1 MHGALHALPV
11 QAVAATPDS
20 LAALTG
26 ANILVFDRRTGTLKA
41 ALDARIDARP
51 GAPHGP
57 GAPSAVFPRLCAFS
71 PSGQHLAVASDDK
84 ILRVWHIDA
93 IEYGREVMLQRLA
106 KRAGTLQWVS
116 SADGDEV
123 VVADKFGDVW
133 SFVVGATPTQDV
145 ADAADEAEASLHP
158 RLGHVSMVTCLAF
171 LPSDN
176 ATEPSTIVTCD
187 RDEHIRLSRW
197 GARRAAHV
205 VEQYLLGSRSCVG
218 AVIAL
223 PADRAAHAGLPSS
236 ERPVLISS
244 DGGACLRVWCSTER
258 KYQLRATVHL
268 DAEKLASYMRVDAAT
283 ERRRERAASNLALQG
298 AFDPAA
304 PEPDA
309 KRRKRADDAEDGE
322 AAPPN
327 GLSLVIQHLEL
338 FAADERDW
346 LLVRIEGAEAVF
358 VVPLDALAQNAAN
371 VDMVVCHVGAPVL
384 QTALV
389 CAPGEAPELWTCCD
403 DRPGMGAGP
412 ALRKWVWHDGAF
424 SACTV
429 DAPEPLA
436 ELVRD
441 APVTQEGE
449 VPAPEPGTTLVAVAR
464 TPRALA
470 PLATLSKLCLY
481 SQVMTWPKPPQAN
494 PDGSPFTSL
503 FLHQRTESVA
513 RDMVERFQ
521 SGKRAAGRA
530 KNQASIQ
537 QQFGGDK

>member
-41 ALDARIDARP
+41 ALDARIDARAGVSP
-51 GAPHGP
+51 GP

-84 ILRVWHIDA
+84 ILRVWHVDA
-93 IEYGREVMLQRLA
+93 IEYGREVMFQRLA
-106 KRAGTLQWVS
+106 KRAGTLQWVP
-116 SADGDEV
+116 SAEGDEV

-133 SFVVGATPTQDV
+133 SFVVGAAPTQDV
-145 ADAADEAEASLHP
+145 ADAADEAEASLRP

-176 ATEPSTIVTCD
+176 AAEPNAIVSCD

-223 PADRAAHAGLPSS
+223 PADRAARAGLPPSD
-236 ERPVLISS
+236 RPVLISS
-244 DGGACLRVWCSTER
+244 DGGACLRVWCSEER
-258 KYQLRATVHL
+258 TYHLRATVHL
-268 DAEKLASYMRVDAAT
+268 DAEKLASYVHIDAAT

-298 AFDPAA
+298 AFDPSA
-304 PEPDA
+304 PEPDT
-309 KRRKRADDAEDGE
+309 KRRKHADDADDSESALPAHGV
-322 AAPPN
+322 
-327 GLSLVIQHLEL
+327 SLVIQHLEL
-338 FAADERDW
+338 FEAEGRDW

-358 VVPLDALAQNAAN
+358 VVPLAALMHDATN
-371 VDMVVCHVGAPVL
+371 VEAKVCHVGAPVL

-389 CAPGEAPELWTCCD
+389 CAPGETPELWTCCD
-403 DRPGMGAGP
+403 DRPGIGAGP
-412 ALRKWVWHDGAF
+412 ALRRWSWQDGAF
-424 SACTV
+424 SASPPDV
-429 DAPEPLA
+429 PEPLA
-436 ELVRD
+436 ELVHG
-441 APVTQEGE
+441 APVTQEGD
-449 VPAPEPGTTLVAVAR
+449 VPVPEPGTTLVAVAR

-481 SQVMTWPKPPQAN
+481 SQIMTWPKPPQAN

-503 FLHQRTESVA
+503 FLHQRTEAVA

-521 SGKRAAGRA
+521 AGKRAAGRA

-537 QQFGGDK
+537 QQFGTD

>member
-11 QAVAATPDS
+11 QAVAATPGL

-26 ANILVFDRRTGTLKA
+26 ANILVFDRHTGTLKA

-51 GAPHGP
+51 GVPPGP
-57 GAPSAVFPRLCAFS
+57 GAASAVFPRLCAFS

-93 IEYGREVMLQRLA
+93 IEYGREVMFQRLA

-133 SFVVGATPTQDV
+133 SFVVGAAATHDV
-145 ADAADEAEASLHP
+145 ADAADEAEASLCP

-171 LPSDN
+171 LPSDD
-176 ATEPSTIVTCD
+176 AAPSAVVSCD

-223 PADRAAHAGLPSS
+223 PADRAAQAGLPSS
-236 ERPVLISS
+236 DRPVLISS
-244 DGGACLRVWCSTER
+244 DGGACLRVWCSTEST
-258 KYQLRATVHL
+258 YHMRATVHL
-268 DAEKLASYMRVDAAT
+268 DAEKLALYVHVDAAT

-309 KRRKRADDAEDGE
+309 KRRKRADDAEDVE
-322 AAPPN
+322 TATPAN
-327 GLSLVIQHLEL
+327 GVSLVIQHLEL
-338 FAADERDW
+338 FAADGRDW

-358 VVPLDALAQNAAN
+358 VVPLAALAHDASN
-371 VDMVVCHVGAPVL
+371 VDVSVCHVGAPVL
-384 QTALV
+384 QAALV

-412 ALRKWVWHDGAF
+412 ALRKWVWQDGAF
-424 SACTV
+424 SSCTV
-429 DAPEPLA
+429 DVPEPLA
-436 ELVRD
+436 ELMRG
-441 APVTQEGE
+441 APVTQEGD
-449 VPAPEPGTTLVAVAR
+449 VPVPEPGTVLVAVAR

-503 FLHQRTESVA
+503 FLHQRTEAVA

-537 QQFGGDK
+537 QQFGTE

>member
-1 MHGALHALPV
+1 MQGALHALPV
-11 QAVAATPDS
+11 QAVAATPAS

-26 ANILVFDRRTGTLKA
+26 ANILVFDRRTGALKA

-51 GAPHGP
+51 GAPPSP
-57 GAPSAVFPRLCAFS
+57 GVQSAVYPRLCAFS

-93 IEYGREVMLQRLA
+93 IEYGREVMFQRLA
-106 KRAGTLQWVS
+106 KRAGTLQWIR

-133 SFVVGATPTQDV
+133 SFVVGAAPTQDV
-145 ADAADEAEASLHP
+145 ADAADEAEASLRP

-171 LPSDN
+171 LTNSD
-176 ATEPSTIVTCD
+176 ASEPSTVVSCD

-197 GARRAAHV
+197 GARRAAHI

-218 AVIAL
+218 AVTTV
-223 PADRAAHAGLPSS
+223 PADRAALAHLCSS
-236 ERPVLISS
+236 DRPVLISS
-244 DGGACLRVWCSTER
+244 DGGACLRVWCSEGK
-258 KYQLRATVHL
+258 KYRLHATVHL
-268 DAEKLASYMRVDAAT
+268 DAAKLASYVHVDAAT

-298 AFDPAA
+298 AFDPSA
-304 PEPDA
+304 PEPDH
-309 KRRKRADDAEDGE
+309 KRRKRAEEEESEVATP
-322 AAPPN
+322 AN
-327 GLSLVIQHLEL
+327 GVSLVIQHLEL
-338 FAADERDW
+338 FAADGSDW
-346 LLVRIEGAEAVF
+346 LLVRVEGAEAVF
-358 VVPLDALAQNAAN
+358 VVPLSALAHDATN
-371 VDMVVCHVGAPVL
+371 VDVQVCHVGAPVL

-389 CAPGEAPELWTCCD
+389 CAPSESPELWLCCD
-403 DRPGMGAGP
+403 DRPTMGTGP
-412 ALRKWVWHDGAF
+412 ALRKWVWQQGAF
-424 SACTV
+424 TACTLDV
-429 DAPEPLA
+429 PEPLS
-436 ELVRD
+436 ELVHG
-441 APVTQEGE
+441 APVTQEGD
-449 VPAPEPGTTLVAVAR
+449 VPTPDTGTTLVAVPR

-537 QQFGGDK
+537 QQFGTA